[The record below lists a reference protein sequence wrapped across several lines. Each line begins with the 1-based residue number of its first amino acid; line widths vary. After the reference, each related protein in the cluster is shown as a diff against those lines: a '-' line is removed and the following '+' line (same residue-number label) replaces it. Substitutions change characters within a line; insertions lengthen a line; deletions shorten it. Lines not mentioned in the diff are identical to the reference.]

1 MLFQQMLL
9 TLHSGHLVLKT
20 DVARYLSSP
29 PLRGNMQNFQPVCDA
44 IFQARISSRRRR
56 CRYVSFLHFSRSLV
70 ISISCSSHNRFRLL
84 SIPSPTSNFIHSQ
97 NNCPLSIWLL
107 IRFSS
112 NIPPIILIDPSCD
125 QQSYRTSIRSSITH
139 CHKCIIKRSY
149 YYLIS
154 LPSHFLSMRDH
165 Y

>member
-20 DVARYLSSP
+20 DVVRYLSSP

-70 ISISCSSHNRFRLL
+70 ISIPRTRFFCSSHNRFRLL
-84 SIPSPTSNFIHSQ
+84 STPSPASNFVHSQ
-97 NNCPLSIWLL
+97 NNCPLSIRLL

-112 NIPPIILIDPSCD
+112 PRI
-125 QQSYRTSIRSSITH
+125 
-139 CHKCIIKRSY
+139 
-149 YYLIS
+149 
-154 LPSHFLSMRDH
+154 FLQLF
-165 Y
+165 